1 MGELLLVVANELL
14 AVHFVPSILVD
25 EAEVFVRRIER
36 HRLAQPGNRLVAL
49 PAAGLV
55 GRKDFLLLL
64 VHLDELKARANLAN
78 QGVLHSP
85 FPGQLGDDVHKKG
98 GAPT

>member
-14 AVHFVPSILVD
+14 AVHLVPSILVQQ
-25 EAEVFVRRIER
+25 AEVFVSGVER
-36 HRLAQPGNRLVAL
+36 HGLPKPRNRLMAL
-49 PAAGLV
+49 PALRFV
-55 GRKDFLLLL
+55 GGKDFLLLL
-64 VHLDELKARANLAN
+64 VHLNELKARANLAD